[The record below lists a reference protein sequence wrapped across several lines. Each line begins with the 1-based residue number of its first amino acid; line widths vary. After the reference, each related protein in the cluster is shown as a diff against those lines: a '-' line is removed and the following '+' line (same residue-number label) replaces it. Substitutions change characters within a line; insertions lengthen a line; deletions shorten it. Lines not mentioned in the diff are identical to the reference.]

1 MSIKAVLFD
10 LDGTLLPMDQN
21 VFIKTYYKYLAAYFA
36 ALGYEPKKFL
46 DTVYK
51 GVYKMLDNDGSKTNE
66 QAFWDTF
73 IEVYGQKAKED
84 EEHFEKFYNTDFQ
97 KVAEVCGKN
106 ENAAKIIKWLKEQ
119 GIAVVL
125 ATNPLFPTIS
135 TYSRIRW
142 AGLEPSDFALVTTY
156 ENTRYSKPKL
166 EYYNDILSQLD
177 LKPEECIMVGNDV
190 SDDMVVRKLKMKCF
204 LLTDCLINSDSIS
217 LSLFKYGSF
226 DKLEEFLKQN
236 I

>member
-21 VFIKTYYKYLAAYFA
+21 VFIKTYYKYLAGYFA

-46 DTVYK
+46 DTVYR

-66 QAFWDTF
+66 QVFWDTF
-73 IEVYGQKAKED
+73 TATYGEKAKAD
-84 EEHFEKFYNTDFQ
+84 EEHFVKFYNTDFQ
-97 KVAEVCGKN
+97 KVADVCGKN
-106 ENAAKIIKWLKEQ
+106 ENAAKIIKWLKEH
-119 GIAVVL
+119 GKTLVL

-142 AGLEPSDFALVTTY
+142 AGLDPSDFDLVTTF
-156 ENTRYSKPKL
+156 ENTRFSKPNL
-166 EYYNDILSQLD
+166 EYYNDILTQLNLSPD
-177 LKPEECIMVGNDV
+177 ECIMVGNDV

-217 LSLFKYGSF
+217 LSLFSHGSF
-226 DKLEEFLKQN
+226 DKLEEFLRQN

>member
-21 VFIKTYYKYLAAYFA
+21 VFIRTYYKYLAGYFA

-46 DTVYK
+46 DTIYD
-51 GVYKMLDNDGSKTNE
+51 GVYKMLHNDGSKTNE
-66 QAFWDTF
+66 QLFWDTF
-73 IEVYGQKAKED
+73 TNIYGEKAKD
-84 EEHFEKFYNTDFQ
+84 DAEHFEKFYNTDFQ
-97 KVAEVCGKN
+97 KVREVCGCN

-119 GIAVVL
+119 GKMVVL

-142 AGLEPSDFALVTTY
+142 AGLDPADFALVTTY
-156 ENTRYSKPKL
+156 ENTRYSKPNL
-166 EYYNDILSQLD
+166 EYYKDILSQLN
-177 LKPEECIMVGNDV
+177 LSPEECIMVGNDV
-190 SDDMVVRKLKMKCF
+190 SDDMVVRRLKMKCF

-217 LSLFKYGSF
+217 LSLFNYGSF
-226 DKLEEFLKQN
+226 DKLEKFLEQN